1 LSALAGNG
9 TRPKLELVP
18 PQVAGVVAGDGDLLR
33 IVTSGSVDDGKSTLI
48 GRMLYDSKS
57 LLDDQL
63 EHIERTSSE
72 RGDGYVNLALLTDG
86 LRAERE
92 QGITIDVAYR
102 YFATSRRKF
111 ILADTPGHIRYTR
124 NMVTGA
130 STADVSI
137 VLVDARHGVVEQS
150 RRHAFIASL
159 LGVRHLVVC
168 VNKMDLVGYDRRVF
182 DAIAQDFSDFVAKL
196 EISDVTFIP
205 MSALEGD
212 NVVHRSDRM
221 AWYEG
226 PPLLYHLETV
236 HVASDR
242 NLIDSRFPVQWVIRP
257 MTGEHHDYRSYAG
270 KVASGVF
277 RVGDEVAVLP
287 SGETSTIASIDRYG
301 DEVEEAYASMSVA
314 IRLTDD
320 LDVSRGDLLCRT
332 GNRPSVST
340 GLEATICW
348 MNEAPLEIG
357 RRYIIKH
364 TTRSVR
370 ATVEALRY
378 QIDVSTVHRDET
390 ATQLSLNDIGRV
402 ILRTT
407 SPLMFDEY
415 RRSRETGSFIV
426 IDEQTNETA
435 GAGMIVR
442 AIQQPLPLGEAMMS
456 PNVTWQDGCVTQAQ
470 RWESIGQRGAV
481 VWMTGLPASGKS
493 TIASQLEQTLIRG
506 GRRAFMLDGDNLRHG
521 INGDLSFSREDRCE
535 NVRRTAHVATILAES
550 GTLTIVSLVSPFVSD
565 RETARCIAESRGIE
579 FIEVFVDTPVDECER
594 RDPKGLYRRA
604 RAGEIKNFTG
614 IDGSYEPP
622 NRPSLRLTFGA
633 GPETDPVRLLLD
645 ELERRGL

>member
-1 LSALAGNG
+1 VPPEAAALA
-9 TRPKLELVP
+9 
-18 PQVAGVVAGDGDLLR
+18 AGEGDLLR

-63 EHIERTSSE
+63 EHIERTSHE

-102 YFATSRRKF
+102 YFATGRRKF
-111 ILADTPGHIRYTR
+111 ILADTPGHVRYTR

-159 LGVRHLVVC
+159 LGVRHLVIC
-168 VNKMDLVGYDRRVF
+168 VNKMDLVDYDRRVF
-182 DAIAQDFSDFVAKL
+182 DAIVHDFSDFIAKL

-205 MSALEGD
+205 ISALDGD
-212 NVVHRSDRM
+212 NVVHRSQRM

-270 KVASGVF
+270 KVASGIF

-287 SGETSTIASIDRYG
+287 SGETSRIASIDRYG
-301 DEVEEAYASMSVA
+301 DEVEEAYAPMSVA
-314 IRLTDD
+314 IRLEDD
-320 LDVSRGDLLCRT
+320 LDVSRGDLICRT
-332 GNRPSVST
+332 GNRPNAST
-340 GLEATICW
+340 GFEATICW
-348 MNEAPLEIG
+348 MNETPLEPG
-357 RRYIIKH
+357 RRYVIKH

-370 ATVEALRY
+370 ATVESVRY
-378 QIDVSTVHRDET
+378 KIDVSTLHRDES
-390 ATQLSLNDIGRV
+390 ARGLDLNDIGRV
-402 ILRTT
+402 VLRSTA
-407 SPLMFDEY
+407 PLMFDEY

-442 AIQQPLPLGEAMMS
+442 AATDATAALAEALVS
-456 PNVTWQDGCVTQAQ
+456 PNVVWQNGCLTQAQ
-470 RWESIGQRGAV
+470 RWECIGQRGAV
-481 VWMTGLPASGKS
+481 VWMTGLPSSGKS
-493 TIASQLEQTLIRG
+493 TIAGTLEQHLLQA

-535 NVRRTAHVATILAES
+535 NVRRTAHVATLLAEA
-550 GTLTIVSLVSPFVSD
+550 GTLTIVSLVSPFVCD
-565 RETARCIAESRGIE
+565 RETARTIAEARGVE
-579 FIEVFVDTPVDECER
+579 FLEVFVDTPLEECER

-604 RAGEIKNFTG
+604 RLGEIKDFTG
-614 IDGSYEPP
+614 IDGTYEPP
-622 NRPSLRLTFGA
+622 SRPSLRIPFA
-633 GPETDPVRLLLD
+633 QVPAADPVSLLLD
-645 ELERRGL
+645 ALERRGL